1 MQTRA
6 LRGRADVQA
15 DEPRPCRR
23 CMAAVSISVH
33 ATMYNMH
40 RSQVIRCLCIGSSL
54 DVRARGYTHG
64 STSEGARPLTSPSPQ
79 CSGLAGY
86 TQVVLTRCKQ
96 KPFLA
101 VIVIASHDSRGTST
115 RARSTARSHRLT
127 TGFFCAATSGM
138 PMRVYVCM
146 IDMTSR
152 TGSIAIWPSCIKF
165 GSRFGP
171 IRYDRTWII
180 K

>member
-1 MQTRA
+1 MVELPYSDGDHMQTRA
-6 LRGRADVQA
+6 HRGRADVQA

-23 CMAAVSISVH
+23 CMAAMAAVSLSVDVIV
-33 ATMYNMH
+33 YIMH
-40 RSQVIRCLCIGSSL
+40 RSQARRCLCIGSSL

-115 RARSTARSHRLT
+115 REGSTARSYRLA
-127 TGFFCAATSGM
+127 TGFFCAAASGI
-138 PMRVYVCM
+138 PNRA
-146 IDMTSR
+146 S
-152 TGSIAIWPSCIKF
+152 SIN
-165 GSRFGP
+165 
-171 IRYDRTWII
+171 
-180 K
+180 